1 MTDLVTVHQPI
12 PLGADGLF
20 AVQGGIPLPDAM
32 DAMALLLST
41 ARATTCEMAQT
52 CSGNDASGTAWA
64 LEHLLALAQAVNS
77 SIHSGLLAGQQ
88 SGSTR
93 ERGAP

>member
-1 MTDLVTVHQPI
+1 MTDFVTVHEPVS
-12 PLGADGLF
+12 LGVEGLF
-20 AVQGGIPLPDAM
+20 AVQGGIPLSDAM

-41 ARATTCEMAQT
+41 ARSTACEMAQT

-77 SIHSGLLAGQQ
+77 SVHLGLVQGQRAA
-88 SGSTR
+88 SKS
-93 ERGAP
+93 EAGAP